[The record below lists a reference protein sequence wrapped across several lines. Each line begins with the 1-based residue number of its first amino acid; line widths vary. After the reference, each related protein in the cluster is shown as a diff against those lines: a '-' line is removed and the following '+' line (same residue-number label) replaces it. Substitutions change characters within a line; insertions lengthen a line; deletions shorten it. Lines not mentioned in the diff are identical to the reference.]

1 VRLRQ
6 VLLNL
11 GGNAIKFTR
20 RGEVVIRAGEGPP
33 GTSLVRFSVSDTGIG
48 IPEAARALAWAVGPK
63 EAAPIF
69 DALAA
74 SEEEL
79 LARIALTSEYH
90 LGPQQRR
97 AIVEALRKELFP
109 YFHFEE
115 MAKRSLGVHWKDR
128 TPREREEFTRLFR
141 DLLENAYVGK
151 IEGYKGEKILYRK
164 ESVDLPY
171 AEVNTVIV
179 TLQGDEIPVD
189 YRVLKDGARW
199 RIYDIVIEGVSLVNN
214 YRSQFAGI
222 LQKSS
227 YPELVRRLK
236 STIQQQEKG

>member
-1 VRLRQ
+1 M
-6 VLLNL
+6 
-11 GGNAIKFTR
+11 
-20 RGEVVIRAGEGPP
+20 AGE
-33 GTSLVRFSVSDTGIG
+33 TARRILSLQGVRIIG
-48 IPEAARALAWAVGPK
+48 IL
-63 EAAPIF
+63 F
-69 DALAA
+69 
-74 SEEEL
+74 L
-79 LARIALTSEYH
+79 LATLSAPGPASAGDPTDQIRGAIDRGIAILKRPDLKAKEKREE
-90 LGPQQRR
+90 RR
-97 AIVEALRKELFP
+97 EALRKELFP
-109 YFHFEE
+109 SFNFEE
-115 MAKRSLGVHWKDR
+115 MAKRSLGIHWKDR
-128 TPREREEFTRLFR
+128 TSQEREEFTRLFR
-141 DLLENAYVGK
+141 TLLENAYAGK

-171 AEVNTVIV
+171 AEVDTVIV
-179 TLQGDEIPVD
+179 MLQGDEIPVD

>member
-1 VRLRQ
+1 LPPEPGGEPILRL
-6 VLLNL
+6 V
-11 GGNAIKFTR
+11 
-20 RGEVVIRAGEGPP
+20 
-33 GTSLVRFSVSDTGIG
+33 
-48 IPEAARALAWAVGPK
+48 AV
-63 EAAPIF
+63 E
-69 DALAA
+69 
-74 SEEEL
+74 
-79 LARIALTSEYH
+79 
-90 LGPQQRR
+90 
-97 AIVEALRKELFP
+97 
-109 YFHFEE
+109 
-115 MAKRSLGVHWKDR
+115 WKDR
-128 TPREREEFTRLFR
+128 IPQEREEFTRLFR
-141 DLLENAYVGK
+141 NLLENAYAGK

-171 AEVNTVIV
+171 AEVHTVIV
-179 TLQGDEIPVD
+179 MLQGDEIPVD

>member
-1 VRLRQ
+1 MATETAWRILSRQGVRRIGALF
-6 VLLNL
+6 LLAL
-11 GGNAIKFTR
+11 LSA
-20 RGEVVIRAGEGPP
+20 
-33 GTSLVRFSVSDTGIG
+33 
-48 IPEAARALAWAVGPK
+48 PEPALAGDPTDQIRGAIDRGIAILQRPDLKAK
-63 EAAPIF
+63 EKR
-69 DALAA
+69 
-74 SEEEL
+74 EE
-79 LARIALTSEYH
+79 
-90 LGPQQRR
+90 RR
-97 AIVEALRKELFP
+97 EALRRELFP

-128 TPREREEFTRLFR
+128 TPQEREEFTRLFR
-141 DLLENAYVGK
+141 DLLENAYAGK

>member
-1 VRLRQ
+1 MTGETARRILSRQ
-6 VLLNL
+6 GMRRIGALFLLAL
-11 GGNAIKFTR
+11 LSAP
-20 RGEVVIRAGEGPP
+20 EPALAGEPTDQIRGAID
-33 GTSLVRFSVSDTGIG
+33 RGIA
-48 IPEAARALAWAVGPK
+48 ILQRPDLKAK
-63 EAAPIF
+63 EKR
-69 DALAA
+69 
-74 SEEEL
+74 EE
-79 LARIALTSEYH
+79 
-90 LGPQQRR
+90 RR
-97 AIVEALRKELFP
+97 EALRKELFP

-179 TLQGDEIPVD
+179 TLQGDDIPVD

>member
-1 VRLRQ
+1 M
-6 VLLNL
+6 
-11 GGNAIKFTR
+11 
-20 RGEVVIRAGEGPP
+20 AGETARRILSRQGVRRI
-33 GTSLVRFSVSDTGIG
+33 GTLFLLAVLSA
-48 IPEAARALAWAVGPK
+48 PEPALAGDPTDQIRGAIDRGVAILQRPDLKAK
-63 EAAPIF
+63 EKR
-69 DALAA
+69 
-74 SEEEL
+74 EE
-79 LARIALTSEYH
+79 
-90 LGPQQRR
+90 RR
-97 AIVEALRKELFP
+97 EALRKELFP
-109 YFHFEE
+109 SFYFEE

-128 TPREREEFTRLFR
+128 TPREREEFTLLFR
-141 DLLENAYVGK
+141 DLLENAYAVK

-179 TLQGDEIPVD
+179 TLQGDEITVD
-189 YRVLKDGARW
+189 YRVLKVVARW

-236 STIQQQEKG
+236 ATIQQQEKG

>member
-1 VRLRQ
+1 MTGETARRILSRQ
-6 VLLNL
+6 GMRRIGALFLLAL
-11 GGNAIKFTR
+11 LSAP
-20 RGEVVIRAGEGPP
+20 EPALAGEPTDQIRGAID
-33 GTSLVRFSVSDTGIG
+33 RGIA
-48 IPEAARALAWAVGPK
+48 ILQRPDLKAK
-63 EAAPIF
+63 EKR
-69 DALAA
+69 
-74 SEEEL
+74 EE
-79 LARIALTSEYH
+79 
-90 LGPQQRR
+90 RR
-97 AIVEALRKELFP
+97 EALRKELFP

-141 DLLENAYVGK
+141 DLLENAYAGK

>member
-1 VRLRQ
+1 M
-6 VLLNL
+6 
-11 GGNAIKFTR
+11 
-20 RGEVVIRAGEGPP
+20 AGETPRRILSRQGVRRI
-33 GTSLVRFSVSDTGIG
+33 GTLFLLAVLSA
-48 IPEAARALAWAVGPK
+48 PEPALAGDPTDQIRGAIDRGIAILQRPDLKAK
-63 EAAPIF
+63 EKR
-69 DALAA
+69 
-74 SEEEL
+74 EE
-79 LARIALTSEYH
+79 
-90 LGPQQRR
+90 RR
-97 AIVEALRKELFP
+97 EALRKELFP
-109 YFHFEE
+109 SFFFEE

-141 DLLENAYVGK
+141 NLLENAYAGK

-179 TLQGDEIPVD
+179 MLQGDEIPVD

>member
-1 VRLRQ
+1 M
-6 VLLNL
+6 
-11 GGNAIKFTR
+11 
-20 RGEVVIRAGEGPP
+20 AGETARRILSRQG
-33 GTSLVRFSVSDTGIG
+33 LRRIG
-48 IPEAARALAWAVGPK
+48 ALFLLALLSTPEAALAGDPTDQIRGAIDRGIAILQRPDLKAK
-63 EAAPIF
+63 EKR
-69 DALAA
+69 
-74 SEEEL
+74 EE
-79 LARIALTSEYH
+79 
-90 LGPQQRR
+90 RR
-97 AIVEALRKELFP
+97 EALRKELFP
-109 YFHFEE
+109 YFNFGE

-128 TPREREEFTRLFR
+128 TPEEREEFIRLFR
-141 DLLENAYVGK
+141 NLLENAYAGK

-227 YPELVRRLK
+227 YTELVRRLK

>member
-1 VRLRQ
+1 MSGETPRRILSRQ
-6 VLLNL
+6 GARRIGTLFLLAVLS
-11 GGNAIKFTR
+11 A
-20 RGEVVIRAGEGPP
+20 
-33 GTSLVRFSVSDTGIG
+33 
-48 IPEAARALAWAVGPK
+48 PEPALAGDPTDQIRGAIDRGIAILQRPDLKAK
-63 EAAPIF
+63 EKR
-69 DALAA
+69 
-74 SEEEL
+74 EE
-79 LARIALTSEYH
+79 
-90 LGPQQRR
+90 RR
-97 AIVEALRKELFP
+97 EALRKELFP
-109 YFHFEE
+109 SFFFEE

-128 TPREREEFTRLFR
+128 TPQEREEFTRLFR
-141 DLLENAYVGK
+141 NLLENAYAGK

-179 TLQGDEIPVD
+179 MLQGDEIPVD

-227 YPELVRRLK
+227 YPDLVRRLK

>member
-1 VRLRQ
+1 MDGETARRILSRQGVRRIGTLFLLA
-6 VLLNL
+6 VLS
-11 GGNAIKFTR
+11 A
-20 RGEVVIRAGEGPP
+20 
-33 GTSLVRFSVSDTGIG
+33 
-48 IPEAARALAWAVGPK
+48 PEPALAGDPTDQIRGAIDRGIAILQRPDLKAK
-63 EAAPIF
+63 EKR
-69 DALAA
+69 
-74 SEEEL
+74 EE
-79 LARIALTSEYH
+79 
-90 LGPQQRR
+90 RR
-97 AIVEALRKELFP
+97 EALRKELFP
-109 YFHFEE
+109 SFYFEE

-128 TPREREEFTRLFR
+128 TPQEREEFTRLFR
-141 DLLENAYVGK
+141 DLLENAYAVK

-227 YPELVRRLK
+227 FPELVRRLK

>member
-1 VRLRQ
+1 MTGETARRILSRQ
-6 VLLNL
+6 GMRRIGALFLLAL
-11 GGNAIKFTR
+11 LSAP
-20 RGEVVIRAGEGPP
+20 EPALAGEPTDQIRGAID
-33 GTSLVRFSVSDTGIG
+33 RGIA
-48 IPEAARALAWAVGPK
+48 ILQRPDLKAK
-63 EAAPIF
+63 EKR
-69 DALAA
+69 
-74 SEEEL
+74 EE
-79 LARIALTSEYH
+79 
-90 LGPQQRR
+90 RR
-97 AIVEALRKELFP
+97 EALRKELFP

>member
-1 VRLRQ
+1 M
-6 VLLNL
+6 
-11 GGNAIKFTR
+11 
-20 RGEVVIRAGEGPP
+20 AGE
-33 GTSLVRFSVSDTGIG
+33 TARRILSLQGVRIIG
-48 IPEAARALAWAVGPK
+48 IL
-63 EAAPIF
+63 F
-69 DALAA
+69 LLAA
-74 SEEEL
+74 LSAPGPASAGDPTDQIRGAIDRGIAILKRPDLKAKEKREE
-79 LARIALTSEYH
+79 
-90 LGPQQRR
+90 RR
-97 AIVEALRKELFP
+97 EALRKELFP
-109 YFHFEE
+109 SFNFEE

-128 TPREREEFTRLFR
+128 TPQEREEFTRLFR
-141 DLLENAYVGK
+141 NLLENAYAGK

-179 TLQGDEIPVD
+179 MLQGDEIPVD
-189 YRVLKDGARW
+189 YRVLKNGARW
-199 RIYDIVIEGVSLVNN
+199 KIYDIVIEGVSLVNN

>member
-1 VRLRQ
+1 M
-6 VLLNL
+6 
-11 GGNAIKFTR
+11 
-20 RGEVVIRAGEGPP
+20 AGETARRILSRQGVRRI
-33 GTSLVRFSVSDTGIG
+33 GTLFLLAVLSA
-48 IPEAARALAWAVGPK
+48 PEPALAGDPTDQIRGAIDRGIAILQRPDLKAK
-63 EAAPIF
+63 EKR
-69 DALAA
+69 
-74 SEEEL
+74 EE
-79 LARIALTSEYH
+79 
-90 LGPQQRR
+90 RR
-97 AIVEALRKELFP
+97 EALRKELFP
-109 YFHFEE
+109 SFYFEE

-128 TPREREEFTRLFR
+128 TPPEREEFTRLFR
-141 DLLENAYVGK
+141 DLLENAYAVK

-179 TLQGDEIPVD
+179 TLQGDEITVD
-189 YRVLKDGARW
+189 YRVLKDVARW

>member
-1 VRLRQ
+1 M
-6 VLLNL
+6 
-11 GGNAIKFTR
+11 
-20 RGEVVIRAGEGPP
+20 AGETPRRILSRQGARRI
-33 GTSLVRFSVSDTGIG
+33 GTLFLLAVLSA
-48 IPEAARALAWAVGPK
+48 PEPALAGDPTDQIRGAIDRGIAILQRPDLKAK
-63 EAAPIF
+63 EKR
-69 DALAA
+69 
-74 SEEEL
+74 EE
-79 LARIALTSEYH
+79 
-90 LGPQQRR
+90 RR
-97 AIVEALRKELFP
+97 EALRKELFP
-109 YFHFEE
+109 SFFFEE

-128 TPREREEFTRLFR
+128 TPQEREEFTRLFR
-141 DLLENAYVGK
+141 NLLENAYAGK

-179 TLQGDEIPVD
+179 MLQGDEIPVD

-227 YPELVRRLK
+227 YPDLVRRLK

>member
-1 VRLRQ
+1 M
-6 VLLNL
+6 
-11 GGNAIKFTR
+11 
-20 RGEVVIRAGEGPP
+20 AGETPRRILSRQGARRI
-33 GTSLVRFSVSDTGIG
+33 GTLFLLAVLSA
-48 IPEAARALAWAVGPK
+48 PEPALAGDPTDQIRGAIDRGIAILQRPDLKAK
-63 EAAPIF
+63 EKR
-69 DALAA
+69 
-74 SEEEL
+74 EE
-79 LARIALTSEYH
+79 
-90 LGPQQRR
+90 RR
-97 AIVEALRKELFP
+97 EALRKELFP
-109 YFHFEE
+109 SFFFEE

-141 DLLENAYVGK
+141 NLLENAYAVK

-171 AEVNTVIV
+171 AEVHTVIV
-179 TLQGDEIPVD
+179 MLQGDEIPVD

>member
-1 VRLRQ
+1 M
-6 VLLNL
+6 
-11 GGNAIKFTR
+11 
-20 RGEVVIRAGEGPP
+20 AGETPRRILSRQGVRRI
-33 GTSLVRFSVSDTGIG
+33 GTLFLLAVLSV
-48 IPEAARALAWAVGPK
+48 PEPALAGDPTDQIRGAIDRGIAILQRPDLKAK
-63 EAAPIF
+63 EKR
-69 DALAA
+69 
-74 SEEEL
+74 EE
-79 LARIALTSEYH
+79 
-90 LGPQQRR
+90 RR
-97 AIVEALRKELFP
+97 EALRKELFP
-109 YFHFEE
+109 SFFFEE

-141 DLLENAYVGK
+141 NLLENAYAGK

-179 TLQGDEIPVD
+179 MLQGDEIPVD

>member
-1 VRLRQ
+1 MFLLA
-6 VLLNL
+6 VLS
-11 GGNAIKFTR
+11 A
-20 RGEVVIRAGEGPP
+20 
-33 GTSLVRFSVSDTGIG
+33 
-48 IPEAARALAWAVGPK
+48 PEPALAGDPTEQIRGAIDRGIAILQRPDLKAK
-63 EAAPIF
+63 EKR
-69 DALAA
+69 
-74 SEEEL
+74 EE
-79 LARIALTSEYH
+79 
-90 LGPQQRR
+90 RR
-97 AIVEALRKELFP
+97 EVLRKELFP
-109 YFHFEE
+109 SFFFEE

-128 TPREREEFTRLFR
+128 TPQEREEFTRLFR
-141 DLLENAYVGK
+141 NLLENAYAGK

-179 TLQGDEIPVD
+179 MLQGDEIAVD

>member
-1 VRLRQ
+1 M
-6 VLLNL
+6 
-11 GGNAIKFTR
+11 
-20 RGEVVIRAGEGPP
+20 AGETARRILSRQG
-33 GTSLVRFSVSDTGIG
+33 LRRIG
-48 IPEAARALAWAVGPK
+48 ALFLLALLSAPEPALAGDPTDQIRGAIDRGIAILQRPDLKAK
-63 EAAPIF
+63 EKR
-69 DALAA
+69 
-74 SEEEL
+74 EE
-79 LARIALTSEYH
+79 
-90 LGPQQRR
+90 RR
-97 AIVEALRKELFP
+97 EALRKELFP
-109 YFHFEE
+109 YFNFGE

-128 TPREREEFTRLFR
+128 TPQEREEFIRLFR
-141 DLLENAYVGK
+141 NLLENAYAGK

>member
-1 VRLRQ
+1 M
-6 VLLNL
+6 
-11 GGNAIKFTR
+11 
-20 RGEVVIRAGEGPP
+20 AGETARRILSRQG
-33 GTSLVRFSVSDTGIG
+33 LRRIG
-48 IPEAARALAWAVGPK
+48 ALFLLGLLSAPEPALAGDPTDQIRGAIDRGIAILQRPDLKAK
-63 EAAPIF
+63 EKR
-69 DALAA
+69 
-74 SEEEL
+74 EE
-79 LARIALTSEYH
+79 
-90 LGPQQRR
+90 RR
-97 AIVEALRKELFP
+97 EALRKELFP
-109 YFHFEE
+109 YFNFGE

-128 TPREREEFTRLFR
+128 TPEEREEFIRLFR
-141 DLLENAYVGK
+141 NLLENAYAGK

-227 YPELVRRLK
+227 YTELVRRLK